1 MITLLLDDELYV
13 DSLWES
19 FSSSASRLQRLGAD
33 PAAVRARWGRRG
45 RRMTLSCTRE
55 RGATPSRHT
64 ADIAAATRFCLTTA
78 GAHFRCPSD
87 PSSGAPTA
95 WRRRRSTPT
104 LRVGHRYRG
113 ASRGVDTDVAGLA
126 IISM

>member
-1 MITLLLDDELYV
+1 MITLLDDELYV

-33 PAAVRARWGRRG
+33 PAAVRARRGRRG

-87 PSSGAPTA
+87 PGSGAPT
-95 WRRRRSTPT
+95 
-104 LRVGHRYRG
+104 RVGAGGGRRPRF
-113 ASRGVDTDVAGLA
+113 ASATATEGRAAELTP
-126 IISM
+126 M